1 MKKKLRKKYQLGSLE
16 LIDFLKNGDSIVEH
30 LKKVCVLGLGYIGLP
45 TAALIASKK
54 ISVLGVDVKD
64 EVVKTIN
71 SGQIHIVEPDLGG
84 LVKYDIENSYLSAQ
98 KAPEAS
104 DVFIISV
111 PTPFSSDHSPDIS
124 FVQSAVQ
131 SVIPVLSEGN
141 LVILESTS
149 PVGTTEKMA
158 SFIFEKRPELKDK
171 LYIAYCPERVLPG
184 HVLYE
189 LEHNDR
195 VIGGIDQQSTEK
207 AKAFYR
213 LFVTGELHETHS
225 STAEMC
231 KLVENAYR
239 DVNIAFANELSIMAD
254 KAKVNV
260 NELINLANKHPRVNI
275 LQPGPGVGGHCIAVD
290 PWFLISQ
297 FPKETPLIKIA
308 RELNSYKSLWVIE
321 QIENTINQYEKKFN
335 KKPVVALLGLSYKP
349 DIDDLR
355 ESPALFIAQTLGQ
368 KHSIRVNEPH
378 VNKEFIADIP
388 NSDFPEILDESD
400 IVVKLVNHR
409 LYQDYD
415 FSKQNEFFLDF
426 T

>member
-1 MKKKLRKKYQLGSLE
+1 MEY
-16 LIDFLKNGDSIVEH
+16 

-84 LVKYDIENSYLSAQ
+84 LVKYTIENSYLSAQ
-98 KAPEAS
+98 KSPEAS
-104 DVFIISV
+104 DVFIVAV

-124 FVQSAVQ
+124 FVQTAVQ
-131 SVIPVLSEGN
+131 SFIPVLSEGN
-141 LVILESTS
+141 LVIIESTS

-158 SFIFEKRPELKDK
+158 SLIFEKRPELKNK

-184 HVLYE
+184 YVLYE

-195 VIGGIDQQSTEK
+195 VIGGIDQKSTEK
-207 AKAFYR
+207 AKSFYR

-225 STAEMC
+225 ATAEMC

-297 FPKETPLIKIA
+297 FPKETPLLKTA
-308 RELNSYKSLWVIE
+308 RERNRYKSLWVVE
-321 QIENTINQYEKKFN
+321 QIEKTIDQYEKKFN
-335 KKPVVALLGLSYKP
+335 KPPELALLGLSYKP

-355 ESPALFIAQTLGQ
+355 ESPALFIAQTLRQ

-378 VNKEFIADIP
+378 VNRELIGDIP
-388 NSDFPEILDESD
+388 NRNFPEIVEESD
-400 IVVKLVNHR
+400 IVVKLVNHK

-415 FSKQNEFFLDF
+415 FSKHNKIFLDF
-426 T
+426 A